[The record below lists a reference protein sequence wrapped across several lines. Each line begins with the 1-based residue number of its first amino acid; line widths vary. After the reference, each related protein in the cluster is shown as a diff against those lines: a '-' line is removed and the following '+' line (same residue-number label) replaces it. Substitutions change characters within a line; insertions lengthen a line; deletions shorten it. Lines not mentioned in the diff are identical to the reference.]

1 MEKKVEH
8 MTMQDLKEMVI
19 IEREGVAAKEL
30 EEVTKLAPSP
40 IDLLGTWVNV
50 DSNTRG
56 MVKIILGYAG
66 TLRVH
71 AYGACHPNPCDWG
84 TVNGLTYGNSVS
96 SSRAVAFSA
105 TYKFSFKTTIVTGSY
120 LWGYLVVETYDHFTD
135 NSGRYDY
142 FSRYIFK
149 RA

>member
-1 MEKKVEH
+1 MLKTDEYKA
-8 MTMQDLKEMVI
+8 MQDLKEMAI
-19 IEREGVAAKEL
+19 IEREGVTAQEIKEAAQL
-30 EEVTKLAPSP
+30 VPSP

-56 MVKIILGYAG
+56 IVKIMLGSAG

-71 AYGACHPNPCDWG
+71 AYGACHPTPCDWG

-96 SSRAVAFSA
+96 SSRAVAFSVV
-105 TYKFSFKTTIVTGSY
+105 YQFSFKTTTITGR
-120 LWGYLVVETYDHFTD
+120 LQRGYLVVETYDHFTD

-142 FSRYIFK
+142 CSQYTFR